1 MGVKPLSD
9 RVLVKRLEEDEQKI
23 GSLFVP
29 DTAKEKPQKAKV
41 IAVGP
46 GKTDDNGKLVPLS
59 VKAGDIVLISKW
71 GGTEVKIKG
80 DEHLILREDD
90 ILGIID

>member
-1 MGVKPLSD
+1 MAVKPLAD
-9 RVLVKRLEEDEQKI
+9 RVLVKRMEEDEQKI

-46 GKTDDNGKLVPLS
+46 GKTDDNGKLHALS
-59 VKAGDIVLISKW
+59 VKSGDVVLISKW
-71 GGTEVKIKG
+71 GGTEVKINNE
-80 DEHLILREDD
+80 EHLIMREDD